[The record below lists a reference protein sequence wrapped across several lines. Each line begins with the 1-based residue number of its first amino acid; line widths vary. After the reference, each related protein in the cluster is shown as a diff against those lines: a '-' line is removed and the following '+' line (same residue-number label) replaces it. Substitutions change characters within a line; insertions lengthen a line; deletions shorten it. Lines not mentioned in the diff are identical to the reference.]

1 MDPANSNDDL
11 FQMETGGILCW
22 NAARFK
28 PKLLEKLVL
37 FLAGLFAVP
46 LASQGCLYPLLLTGL
61 QVEGVPLD
69 FLDDV
74 LSLDLAFEAAQGVL

>member
-1 MDPANSNDDL
+1 
-11 FQMETGGILCW
+11 METGGILCW

-46 LASQGCLYPLLLTGL
+46 LPGQGRFYPLFLTGL
-61 QVEGVPLD
+61 QVEGMPLY
-69 FLDDV
+69 FFDDV